1 MELGGSMSDVNGA
14 KPNQRSDAHCLK
26 INQNVSILMF
36 IMPKIILNWFS
47 KHSVLDKSEIF
58 HSRVIFWMNQII
70 ATLLVFEECI
80 LVRFHFN
87 FISSPFLL
95 IGVDVYYAKLVCQN
109 GQKERDILSH
119 GFWLFSLVSA
129 KFENSINLCVQ

>member
-1 MELGGSMSDVNGA
+1 MVRYYLSF
-14 KPNQRSDAHCLK
+14 RSVLMLIFGVK
-26 INQNVSILMF
+26 IQIFVF
-36 IMPKIILNWFS
+36 VGKLNYETFWVVF
-47 KHSVLDKSEIF
+47 KHSVSDQSEIF